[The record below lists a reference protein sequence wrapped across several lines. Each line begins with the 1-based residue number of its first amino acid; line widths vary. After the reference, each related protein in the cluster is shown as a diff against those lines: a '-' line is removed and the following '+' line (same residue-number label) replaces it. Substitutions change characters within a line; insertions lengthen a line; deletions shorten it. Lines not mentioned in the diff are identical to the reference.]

1 MTEDNGNRRSI
12 SRRTV
17 LAGTKLTLGA
27 VIAAKT
33 VSPAGAQ
40 PNFSKADAMYQT
52 MPKGAQRCGLCSS
65 FVAPN
70 ACKLV
75 QGPISPTSWCQ
86 LFSPKD

>member
-1 MTEDNGNRRSI
+1 MTHDDMGRRSI

-27 VIAAKT
+27 AIAAKT

-40 PNFSKADAMYQT
+40 PSFNQADVMYQT
-52 MPKGAQRCGLCSS
+52 MPKGDQRCGLCSG
-65 FVAPN
+65 FVGPN

-75 QGPISPTSWCQ
+75 KGTISPTSWCQ